1 MLNYHNHHQHH
12 HTILMRRAMMI
23 MTGTTIST
31 MNPINGKNNYA
42 CSLTLPYTSIY
53 SIMMYH
59 LLSLYLLSFVHHS
72 PLTNHSTIQ
81 SPRLRGS
88 LGRRGG
94 AAPMTRT
101 KQGKKADLSDTVD
114 TVICMFF
121 LSMLYP
127 CSKHVYP
134 ALSHLS
140 GQNDLQFSFSYSCQW
155 PFLGLRYVPSH
166 RSPHWMRTRIWRL
179 WRCEAL
185 VRSGIPQQR
194 GNRVLKIIGSLNLPV
209 SPVKL

>member
-1 MLNYHNHHQHH
+1 
-12 HTILMRRAMMI
+12 MI

-31 MNPINGKNNYA
+31 MNPINGKNNYT
-42 CSLTLPYTSIY
+42 CSLILPYTSIY

-59 LLSLYLLSFVHHS
+59 LISLYLLSFVHHS
-72 PLTNHSTIQ
+72 PSLTTHQ
-81 SPRLRGS
+81 SFHHPIAQAQRQPWPPWRCS
-88 LGRRGG
+88 
-94 AAPMTRT
+94 PMTRT

-185 VRSGIPQQR
+185 VRSGIPQQQ

-209 SPVKL
+209 SPVKLWIVGFD

>member
-1 MLNYHNHHQHH
+1 
-12 HTILMRRAMMI
+12 MRRAMMI

-42 CSLTLPYTSIY
+42 CSLILPYTSIY

-59 LLSLYLLSFVHHS
+59 LLSLYFLSFVHHS
-72 PLTNHSTIQ
+72 PSLTTHQ
-81 SPRLRGS
+81 SFHHPIAQAQRQPWPPWRCS
-88 LGRRGG
+88 PDDQNQARKKGRFIRYRWYRY
-94 AAPMTRT
+94 MY
-101 KQGKKADLSDTVD
+101 V
-114 TVICMFF
+114 F

-127 CSKHVYP
+127 CLKHVYP

-155 PFLGLRYVPSH
+155 PFFWLRYVPSH

-185 VRSGIPQQR
+185 VRSGIPQQQ

-209 SPVKL
+209 SPVKLWIVGVD

>member
-1 MLNYHNHHQHH
+1 
-12 HTILMRRAMMI
+12 MRAPSPFHI
-23 MTGTTIST
+23 H
-31 MNPINGKNNYA
+31 
-42 CSLTLPYTSIY
+42 LYTVSWCIIYLVCIYYPSSIT
-53 SIMMYH
+53 H
-59 LLSLYLLSFVHHS
+59 HHS

-209 SPVKL
+209 SPVKLWIVGFV